1 MKKIY
6 LVLITLISLSVSLVH
21 SNDEPPSFFP
31 MEGVQCKFNEGK
43 GFKDLDRVVAKWNK
57 YMDQSV
63 AEGNPDYTA
72 YLLTPYMVND
82 SEVDLD
88 VVWLGTWSNFSDLR
102 GITQY
107 FSEASNIERD
117 FYNLSTCKTRQ
128 LAPTLEVRELKVSA
142 HDEEGNIVQIRS
154 CTNLG
159 SPQET
164 LVAYQELN
172 QRMDNIDSDMGI
184 WLLVKGPGSATNA
197 DYDFMQMN
205 VSTAEVYGNTM
216 EAAWN
221 GQAFQ
226 GMAMADK
233 VDCGPTRVYVGR
245 GLRTND

>member
-1 MKKIY
+1 MKKIN

-72 YLLTPYMVND
+72 YLLTPYMVNE

-88 VVWLGTWSNFSDLR
+88 FVWLGMWSNFSDLR

-117 FYNLSTCKTRQ
+117 FNNLSTCKTRQ

-142 HDEEGNIVQIRS
+142 HNEEGNIVQIRS

-172 QRMDNIDSDMGI
+172 QRMDNIDSDMGLSLI
-184 WLLVKGPGSATNA
+184 HI
-197 DYDFMQMN
+197 
-205 VSTAEVYGNTM
+205 
-216 EAAWN
+216 
-221 GQAFQ
+221 
-226 GMAMADK
+226 
-233 VDCGPTRVYVGR
+233 
-245 GLRTND
+245 